1 MRWFPRFWRILLAQN
16 LWPRWAASHRLR
28 AATRG
33 FSSPSHK
40 PQRRGGDYFRRRSL
54 FGRPDVIKT
63 ACPSLSLAPPRSRI
77 SFKGQFPRRPRN
89 NIFSP
94 TIIISCRLTMVS
106 TNFRNSGEFSRR
118 GKTSF
123 LVAASVYIPAPIA
136 AVHRHRRAI
145 AIPILCQ
152 TPFFLIWYSRQC
164 HVNP

>member
-1 MRWFPRFWRILLAQN
+1 MISAFLAN
-16 LWPRWAASHRLR
+16 SARPEFMAALGREPSITSRDTRLFI
-28 AATRG
+28 AE
-33 FSSPSHK
+33 
-40 PQRRGGDYFRRRSL
+40 PQASKKGGGDYFRRRSL